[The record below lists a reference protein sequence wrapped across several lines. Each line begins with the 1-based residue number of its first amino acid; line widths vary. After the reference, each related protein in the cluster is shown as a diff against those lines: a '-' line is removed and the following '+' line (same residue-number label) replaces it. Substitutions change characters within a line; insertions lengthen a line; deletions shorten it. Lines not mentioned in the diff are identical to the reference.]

1 MIPRESLT
9 TQHGFLIL
17 DVQLKTKKIKES
29 NSDRQLKGDKHLT
42 FKKKIIED
50 DNWESQSSA
59 NLIWDKMFKKV
70 AKPISGESKGFGLR
84 DKEARW

>member
-17 DVQLKTKKIKES
+17 DVQLKTKKINES

-42 FKKKIIED
+42 FKKKITED
-50 DNWESQSSA
+50 D
-59 NLIWDKMFKKV
+59 I
-70 AKPISGESKGFGLR
+70 II
-84 DKEARW
+84 

>member
-1 MIPRESLT
+1 MFNWK
-9 TQHGFLIL
+9 Q
-17 DVQLKTKKIKES
+17 KKIKES

-42 FKKKIIED
+42 FKKKITED